1 METIELQPLIDNY
14 HRRIAKINL
23 RFKRYLYSKINWN
36 ARMIGIKGARGVGKT
51 TMLLQHILE
60 NYDDIDQ
67 TLYASLDDLWF

>member
-36 ARMIGIKGARGVGKT
+36 TRMIGIMGARGVGKT
-51 TMLLQHILE
+51 TMLLLFPQIKQSHL
-60 NYDDIDQ
+60 
-67 TLYASLDDLWF
+67 LSDL